1 MSDLQYYLVA
11 GATGR
16 QGGAVVD
23 ALLSRPTVK
32 VAPSSIYAITRQG
45 GGPGATKL
53 CDKYRG
59 IRILPGNLSDPNSIF
74 QQLEHSILSKAGV
87 FLAQTHGPT
96 ELGDAKGFIDAAVM
110 NGIPYFVYSSF
121 HIEQHLRKAAGSSQS
136 GSKKMDYTIIRPTW
150 FADNAYWGFPD
161 QLCLTGWRENMKGK
175 TMQVTVI
182 RDIGRWAV
190 EAFVRPDEIG
200 IRNQALSIAS
210 DELSFNEVDKIFMR
224 HTGKGVPVTYGLL
237 ARLVIWM
244 VNDLHTMFKF
254 IGERPYGADLP
265 WLANHLKP
273 TTFEQWVK
281 DELIEYGAKI
291 LSKTA
296 EYRSSVDGT
305 LREHG
310 SLRDVLQSLKGLNA
324 ELTANMAS
332 GGDNTPISMP
342 NFESLRMSI
351 KSMRYEARTTFM
363 KAALAE
369 AKNNL
374 NIASLVF
381 LQHVS
386 STRHDQ
392 LLKSNN
398 EVEGR
403 IISTLTSTSD
413 LMEAEIRA
421 LMAQLSNTF
430 LGSIEDAF
438 QKFQISNQIVLEEL
452 SQKLDAVLSQQ
463 TVSGLTSS
471 HLSTQ
476 TESAQQKILDSI
488 SFPLMEERRHHI
500 AQAYKHTYEW
510 MLQPQGQAHEH
521 WDDFA
526 RWARSRDE
534 NERVYW
540 LYGKPDEQRQLILQ
554 TIRSI
559 DSVTGSGKSTL
570 MRFLYE
576 TIDGEEHLL
585 PWGQGRPVVQ
595 DWSLL
600 LGSRITNTELLTGAT
615 TVYTCTR
622 PWNVFQD
629 AFTEA
634 SQLRLE
640 LLTEKDIRQD
650 SVRELVRRVEDIP
663 DDLDTYFTDLMDS
676 IEPRHRK
683 EASLLLQVALHKET
697 AFISL
702 HPLRLLDLL
711 HSEEGRD
718 DFALNRINSGNALD
732 FTDLRNMDSKL
743 DSALRCLNSRCLGLL
758 ECRFMPGSTE
768 KYEHYYDDLD
778 SEEIPMS
785 SPGAVNEDGDEV
797 MVIPYPDTHVPFPQS
812 SNPIE
817 FFNWHVD
824 FLHRSFRDFLLN
836 PINRQKLHLYYQGSL
851 FVCNALLLQL
861 EELSRSVLA
870 KETTIG
876 LASYVL
882 TAISVPELRNTKVYE
897 LIAAR
902 IKPILDRLVHNAT
915 SEDLD
920 IGPWY
925 LCTSLLRCHQEK
937 SSFLTI
943 AIEFSLAA
951 YVHANLT
958 AESIRNKQGRPI
970 LDYLVLGGFN
980 CASPLAAFPDLE
992 LVRKGLDLGADPNE
1006 IDPSRSSHKWSVWVW
1021 FLSEMH
1027 QEYENIIRH
1036 DDLHDSEYTQW
1047 LYTVQRV
1054 RLATAHLLLQHGA
1067 SPVVAA
1073 DLRIH
1078 EGSEDSP
1085 WELSLTHAEHT
1096 EFGVTRPSLGFISV
1110 ADYLATLRDKY
1121 IMAAAELEACI
1132 ALASEKLAAQSMR
1145 RITGYVVGTQ

>member
-1 MSDLQYYLVA
+1 MDPLSSLSLACNVLQ
-11 GATGR
+11 
-16 QGGAVVD
+16 
-23 ALLSRPTVK
+23 
-32 VAPSSIYAITRQG
+32 
-45 GGPGATKL
+45 
-53 CDKYRG
+53 
-59 IRILPGNLSDPNSIF
+59 
-74 QQLEHSILSKAGV
+74 
-87 FLAQTHGPT
+87 
-96 ELGDAKGFIDAAVM
+96 
-110 NGIPYFVYSSF
+110 
-121 HIEQHLRKAAGSSQS
+121 
-136 GSKKMDYTIIRPTW
+136 
-150 FADNAYWGFPD
+150 
-161 QLCLTGWRENMKGK
+161 LT
-175 TMQVTVI
+175 
-182 RDIGRWAV
+182 
-190 EAFVRPDEIG
+190 
-200 IRNQALSIAS
+200 
-210 DELSFNEVDKIFMR
+210 
-224 HTGKGVPVTYGLL
+224 
-237 ARLVIWM
+237 
-244 VNDLHTMFKF
+244 
-254 IGERPYGADLP
+254 
-265 WLANHLKP
+265 
-273 TTFEQWVK
+273 
-281 DELIEYGAKI
+281 EYGAKI

-296 EYRSSVDGT
+296 EYRSSVDGR

-342 NFESLRMSI
+342 KVRLNAANNECIRLADDFESLRMSI
-351 KSMRYEARTTFM
+351 KSMRYEARITFM

-421 LMAQLSNTF
+421 LTAQLSNTS

-559 DSVTGSGKSTL
+559 DNVTGSGKSTL

-585 PWGQGRPVVQ
+585 PWGKAAQSSRLVTSSGFQ
-595 DWSLL
+595 DHQHRTPYRGYYGLYLHVKMVAHVPSLTSKFVPPNIWRKASTSTDTEIQWVNTDLIRTILRIVRAEIMHILFFIDGLDEFSGNDQERDDL
-600 LGSRITNTELLTGAT
+600 LDLIHNFASFSNIKLC
-615 TVYTCTR
+615 VSSR

-640 LLTEKDIRQD
+640 LLTEKDIRH
-650 SVRELVRRVEDIP
+650 VRELVRRVEDIP

-683 EASLLLQVALHKET
+683 EASLLLQVALHKDT

-732 FTDLRNMDSKL
+732 FTDLRNMDFKL
-743 DSALRCLNSRCLGLL
+743 DSALRRLNSRCLGLL

-785 SPGAVNEDGDEV
+785 SPGAANEDGDEG

-817 FFNWHVD
+817 FFNCHVD
-824 FLHRSFRDFLLN
+824 FLHRSFRDFLLT
-836 PINRQKLHLYYQGSL
+836 PINQQKLHLYYQGSFDARL
-851 FVCNALLLQL
+851 FVCNARLLQL

-882 TAISVPELRNTKVYE
+882 TAISVPEFRNTKVCE

-925 LCTSLLRCHQEK
+925 LCTSLLRYHQGK

-958 AESIRNKQGRPI
+958 AESIRNKQGRPL

-1054 RLATAHLLLQHGA
+1054 RLATAHLLLHHGA
-1067 SPVVAA
+1067 SPVVTAG
-1073 DLRIH
+1073 LRIH

-1085 WELSLTHAEHT
+1085 WELSLIHAEHT
-1096 EFGVTRPSLGFISV
+1096 EFGVTGPSLGFISV